1 MNGNLLFAD
10 HAERIVMIGKNPIT
24 ANTASNPKST
34 SATTQPGATGISATN
49 AAAAATNST
58 GAAQKIGL
66 SAFAG
71 IIISLEINFNH
82 HPLIVKYL
90 QLYHSK
96 KDQLLIVILPSSF
109 FQQKLFQQLIMLQN
123 RILEMPLL

>member
-24 ANTASNPKST
+24 ANTPSNPRST
-34 SATTQPGATGISATN
+34 SATTQPGATGINATN
-49 AAAAATNST
+49 DAAAATKST

-71 IIISLEINFNH
+71 MIISFEINFSQSPINCN
-82 HPLIVKYL
+82 I
-90 QLYHSK
+90 
-96 KDQLLIVILPSSF
+96 PSNF
-109 FQQKLFQQLIMLQN
+109 PQ
-123 RILEMPLL
+123 